1 MDARIGIGNIDAV
14 RKIEY
19 KKQETYEADEDEL
32 VDLPVQLSDNYKQV
46 QNAPVVVHLKEAN
59 VVGVVG
65 SQTSLY
71 EMLKVLFFDI
81 CARQYYHD
89 IKTFLMIPSNEVKKI
104 SVGKYTG
111 SLQPGK
117 SDGTACS
124 QGMLHQRC

>member
-1 MDARIGIGNIDAV
+1 MQFSGDLFDRIPEDEDFLDARIGIGNIDAV

-32 VDLPVQLSDNYKQV
+32 VDLPVQLSENYKQV

-81 CARQYYHD
+81 
-89 IKTFLMIPSNEVKKI
+89 
-104 SVGKYTG
+104 
-111 SLQPGK
+111 
-117 SDGTACS
+117 
-124 QGMLHQRC
+124 